1 MKNVVGSNSQISF
14 VQEPSIVDRVFWRN
28 MVDVRERLWEKQT
41 IDWERTDQLVKFGD
55 VPINGLGDCFIM
67 WKLSK
72 LKKVKDPPSI
82 PSSDKLM
89 SVHPFPSLSKLEAS
103 SVCLIYFLKIALLK
117 FCLLSKKLL
126 KAKEQWWKESSV
138 HWTTHPLPQ
147 DVELGSLDI
156 LNLPLP
162 QDVELGS
169 LEI

>member
-1 MKNVVGSNSQISF
+1 MCIEKCCRLKFPNFFCPRAINCWSLLT
-14 VQEPSIVDRVFWRN
+14 EYWRN
-28 MVDVRERLWEKQT
+28 MVDVEKVSGKWKQT

-67 WKLSK
+67 WKLSQ
-72 LKKVKDPPSI
+72 KVKDLPSI
-82 PSSDKLM
+82 PSSEKLM

-147 DVELGSLDI
+147 DVE
-156 LNLPLP
+156 
-162 QDVELGS
+162 
-169 LEI
+169 